1 MSLIWFVDNTGSHM
15 NLIDATEE
23 INKLLASITPTET
36 VKERLPTER
45 WISDADLVVDT
56 DEDVTAAGSSSTSTG
71 LSVFSNLNDL
81 IEKTTDMLSTD
92 CNHLLRQAQT
102 SLSKANK

>member
-1 MSLIWFVDNTGSHM
+1 MSLIWFVDNTGSNM

-36 VKERLPTER
+36 AKERLPTER
-45 WISDADLVVDT
+45 WISDADLVMDT

-81 IEKTTDMLSTD
+81 IEKTSDMLSTD